1 MTIEALY
8 KLYESVQS
16 VQTDTRHIT
25 EHCMFFA
32 LRGANF
38 DANIFAKDA
47 LDAGARYAVID
58 NADYAF
64 DDRYILV
71 DDVLQTLQELAGYH
85 RDQLSIP
92 IIGITG
98 TNGKTTT
105 KELLL
110 TVLKLGFKTVATK
123 GNLNNHIGVP
133 LTLLEIDNSVEIAI
147 IEMGANHAREIDFLC
162 QIARPTHGLVTNVG
176 RAHLEGFG
184 SFEGVIK
191 TKGELYDFLSEN
203 AGVLFVQ
210 NDNQYLQQM
219 VSLRKLSSVVRYGFS
234 SSNDIVGKLVVADPL
249 ITIAWR
255 ENNSDSFYQVPT
267 QLTGSYNTENIL
279 AAVAVGRYF
288 GLEAQVINQGIAN
301 YIPTNN
307 RSQITQTT
315 KNTVIA
321 DYYNAN
327 ASSMAAALDNIEVLA
342 AANKIIILGDMYEM
356 GEESLAE
363 HRKVVD
369 RALSVERA
377 RKIFVGKAFY
387 QHTSEGAE
395 FYQTTEQAKQALSSR
410 PFEGCTVLLK
420 ASRGMAFEQLMEV
433 L

>member
-58 NADYAF
+58 NPDYAF

-184 SFEGVIK
+184 SFEG
-191 TKGELYDFLSEN
+191 
-203 AGVLFVQ
+203 
-210 NDNQYLQQM
+210 
-219 VSLRKLSSVVRYGFS
+219 
-234 SSNDIVGKLVVADPL
+234 
-249 ITIAWR
+249 
-255 ENNSDSFYQVPT
+255 
-267 QLTGSYNTENIL
+267 
-279 AAVAVGRYF
+279 
-288 GLEAQVINQGIAN
+288 
-301 YIPTNN
+301 
-307 RSQITQTT
+307 
-315 KNTVIA
+315 
-321 DYYNAN
+321 
-327 ASSMAAALDNIEVLA
+327 
-342 AANKIIILGDMYEM
+342 
-356 GEESLAE
+356 
-363 HRKVVD
+363 
-369 RALSVERA
+369 
-377 RKIFVGKAFY
+377 
-387 QHTSEGAE
+387 
-395 FYQTTEQAKQALSSR
+395 
-410 PFEGCTVLLK
+410 
-420 ASRGMAFEQLMEV
+420 
-433 L
+433 